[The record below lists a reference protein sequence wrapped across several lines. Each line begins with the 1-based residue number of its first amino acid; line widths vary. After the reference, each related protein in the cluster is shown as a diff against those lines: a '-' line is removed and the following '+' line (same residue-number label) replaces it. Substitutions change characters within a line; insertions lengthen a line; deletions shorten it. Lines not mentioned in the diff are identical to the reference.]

1 MTAKV
6 HRWSL
11 ETRIQTFLEAK
22 AKDARQSSR
31 RPPNQVALA
40 LVAAGNPDA
49 SIDRARLKFDVAV
62 NPDIRLALSR
72 SSASEHTEQS
82 LPSVTMSGR
91 QTTCREQCGG
101 PQIRDSCKTQRRR
114 AMVDIGHGSSALVE
128 LELDVLLTT

>member
-11 ETRIQTFLEAK
+11 EIRIQTFLEAK

-49 SIDRARLKFDVAV
+49 SIDRARLKFDVEV

-91 QTTCREQCGG
+91 QTT
-101 PQIRDSCKTQRRR
+101 
-114 AMVDIGHGSSALVE
+114 
-128 LELDVLLTT
+128 

>member
-49 SIDRARLKFDVAV
+49 SIDRARLKFDVEV
-62 NPDIRLALSR
+62 NLDIRVALSR

-82 LPSVTMSGR
+82 LSSVTMSGR
-91 QTTCREQCGG
+91 QTT
-101 PQIRDSCKTQRRR
+101 
-114 AMVDIGHGSSALVE
+114 
-128 LELDVLLTT
+128 

>member
-49 SIDRARLKFDVAV
+49 SIDRARLKFDVEV

-72 SSASEHTEQS
+72 TSASEHTEQF
-82 LPSVTMSGR
+82 LASVTMSGR
-91 QTTCREQCGG
+91 QTT
-101 PQIRDSCKTQRRR
+101 
-114 AMVDIGHGSSALVE
+114 
-128 LELDVLLTT
+128 

>member
-49 SIDRARLKFDVAV
+49 SIDRARLKFDVEV

-72 SSASEHTEQS
+72 SY
-82 LPSVTMSGR
+82 
-91 QTTCREQCGG
+91 
-101 PQIRDSCKTQRRR
+101 RR

-128 LELDVLLTT
+128 PELDVLLTT

>member
-11 ETRIQTFLEAK
+11 ETRIQTFLEAN

-31 RPPNQVALA
+31 RPPNQVALALA

-49 SIDRARLKFDVAV
+49 SIDRARLKFDVEV

-91 QTTCREQCGG
+91 QTT
-101 PQIRDSCKTQRRR
+101 
-114 AMVDIGHGSSALVE
+114 
-128 LELDVLLTT
+128 

>member
-11 ETRIQTFLEAK
+11 EIRIQTFLEAK

-49 SIDRARLKFDVAV
+49 SIDRSRLKFDVEV

-91 QTTCREQCGG
+91 QTT
-101 PQIRDSCKTQRRR
+101 
-114 AMVDIGHGSSALVE
+114 
-128 LELDVLLTT
+128 

>member
-1 MTAKV
+1 MVTAKV

-49 SIDRARLKFDVAV
+49 SIDRARLKFDVEV

-91 QTTCREQCGG
+91 QTT
-101 PQIRDSCKTQRRR
+101 
-114 AMVDIGHGSSALVE
+114 
-128 LELDVLLTT
+128 

>member
-1 MTAKV
+1 MYQRLAAAAGARHLSRWPTTNRFPKPATFPNVVTAKV

-49 SIDRARLKFDVAV
+49 SIDRARLKFDVEV

-91 QTTCREQCGG
+91 QTT
-101 PQIRDSCKTQRRR
+101 
-114 AMVDIGHGSSALVE
+114 
-128 LELDVLLTT
+128 

>member
-49 SIDRARLKFDVAV
+49 SIDRARLKFDVEV

-91 QTTCREQCGG
+91 QTT
-101 PQIRDSCKTQRRR
+101 
-114 AMVDIGHGSSALVE
+114 
-128 LELDVLLTT
+128 